1 RRRPSAGRW
10 GLLTVALA
18 LLAIAPATPAGAQ
31 KRPRVPE
38 PSVIR
43 GLDRPSKGGERTG
56 GARDTDVPASHRPPP
71 GMCRIWLEG
80 VPAGQ
85 QPAPT
90 DCATAVRSRPANGR
104 VLFGDDYAASD
115 DGPAPAPVPGL
126 GPGTTGV
133 SGPPPAPRERR
144 PPSSD
149 QRAAPGVVAAP
160 TIGGSRLTTPRLHGP
175 AGDDWAPVPDAALRL
190 AVTVLAD
197 EAPPAAD
204 TTARPLPPRDARPAP
219 APIPRPARPR
229 VDRRVPADDDG
240 PADDWEDG
248 YAAGYE
254 DALRGRTPRVAGVR
268 AGRGVVGAAPGGAV
282 SGAGSVAASPD
293 GDALVVVPQGGDPR
307 YFNNGRFPPPGRANG
322 VCLDRDQD
330 GWCDDPRFG
339 APVCRDVDGDGRCDD
354 LPEYAAAAYPSTL
367 PAMRSALDYQQGRG
381 SQAALRWLG
390 TPEVVVRLGDT
401 RRAGLPTR
409 ALWFDA
415 NSNALLQVWTDR
427 DGDGVADR
435 VEVFRD
441 GRRVK
446 LIGR

>member
-1 RRRPSAGRW
+1 
-10 GLLTVALA
+10 
-18 LLAIAPATPAGAQ
+18 
-31 KRPRVPE
+31 
-38 PSVIR
+38 
-43 GLDRPSKGGERTG
+43 
-56 GARDTDVPASHRPPP
+56 
-71 GMCRIWLEG
+71 

-115 DGPAPAPVPGL
+115 DRPASAPVPGL

-133 SGPPPAPRERR
+133 SGPPPAPREKR

-149 QRAAPGVVAAP
+149 QTPAPGVVAAP
-160 TIGGSRLTTPRLHGP
+160 AMGGSRLGMPRLRGP
-175 AGDDWAPVPDAALRL
+175 AAEDWAPAPDGAARVEGAAL
-190 AVTVLAD
+190 VD
-197 EAPPAAD
+197 APAPVAD
-204 TTARPLPPRDARPAP
+204 TTARPAPPRDARPAP
-219 APIPRPARPR
+219 APIPRPARAR
-229 VDRRVPADDDG
+229 VDRRTPAEDDL
-240 PADDWEDG
+240 PADDWEEG

-254 DALRGRTPRVAGVR
+254 DAVRGRAPRVAGVR
-268 AGRGVVGAAPGGAV
+268 AGRALGGSAGGGVAVGSAVGSAAGGAV
-282 SGAGSVAASPD
+282 SGAGSVATSPD
-293 GDALVVVPQGGDPR
+293 GEALVVVPQGGDPR

-339 APVCRDVDGDGRCDD
+339 AAVCRDVDGDGRCDD
-354 LPEYAAAAYPSTL
+354 LPEYAAAAFPSTL

-381 SQAALRWLG
+381 SQVALRWLG